1 MGFPRQ
7 EYQSGLSFPS
17 LGDLADPETEPE
29 SPELAGG
36 FFITEPSGKPCNGE
50 MSPSK
55 DWLWWGKE
63 NGLEGLFPSSATT

>member
-7 EYQSGLSFPS
+7 EYQSGFSFPS
-17 LGDLADPETEPE
+17 PGDLPDPGTEPE
-29 SPELAGG
+29 SPALAGR
-36 FFITEPSGKPCNGE
+36 FFIIEPSGKPCNGE

-63 NGLEGLFPSSATT
+63 NGPEGLFSSSATT